1 MKILMVI
8 SEAPPVKS
16 GIARV
21 ADRLSCGLKEAGHQ
35 VDILS
40 QADVPRIERGEI
52 RLSSMALR
60 LPRLRQQFSQYDLV
74 HLHGPVPTFSD
85 VFLLAGLRGLDGERP
100 SLVYTYHA
108 PIDLRGL
115 PFGLLAPLYNWLQ
128 ARMAGLADHVVV
140 TTPTYGQRLA
150 GYVPQRKLSVIPW
163 GVEYQRFSAR
173 NTKKGPYTVMFLGQ
187 IRPYKGLP
195 VLLRAFQEMQGAR
208 LWIVGDGHQAQANR
222 LLAERLGLQDVT
234 FWGHLPDHEMIA
246 RLQQAHV
253 LVLPSVSRLEA
264 FGLALLEGMAA
275 GCVPVASHLPGV
287 ADVVGNEG
295 FTFSPGDAHALY
307 QILVRLRDD
316 DVLRQHHANLAQARA
331 RLYPWRRV
339 IFGYERIFRRLS
351 SSQHE
356 KHGLP
361 RLAPN
366 PLPIVQERRTMG
378 SVVKRAETR

>member
-60 LPRLRQQFSQYDLV
+60 LPQLRRQLGKYDLV

-85 VFLLAGLRGLDGERP
+85 VFLLAGLRGLDGQRP
-100 SLVYTYHA
+100 ALVYTYHA

-115 PFGLLAPLYNWLQ
+115 PFGLLAPIYNWLQ
-128 ARMAGLADHVVV
+128 ARMARLADHVVV

-150 GYVPQRKLSVIPW
+150 GYVPQHKLSVIPW
-163 GVEYQRFSAR
+163 GVQYQRFSAQNAR
-173 NTKKGPYTVMFLGQ
+173 KEPYTVMFLGQ

-195 VLLRAFQEMQGAR
+195 VLLKAFQEMQGAR
-208 LWIVGDGHQAQANR
+208 LWIVGDGHQAQASR

-234 FWGHLPDHEMIA
+234 FWGQLPDHEMIA

-253 LVLPSVSRLEA
+253 LVLPSVTRLEA

-295 FTFSPGDAHALY
+295 FTFSPGDAQALH
-307 QILVRLRDD
+307 QILLRLRDD
-316 DVLRQHHANLAQARA
+316 AVLRQHHANLAQARA

-339 IFGYERIFRRLS
+339 VFGYERIFRRLTS
-351 SSQHE
+351 SPYEES
-356 KHGLP
+356 GRP
-361 RLAPN
+361 RLAPT
-366 PLPIVQERRTMG
+366 PLPIAQRRRTMG
-378 SVVKRAETR
+378 NVVKRAETR